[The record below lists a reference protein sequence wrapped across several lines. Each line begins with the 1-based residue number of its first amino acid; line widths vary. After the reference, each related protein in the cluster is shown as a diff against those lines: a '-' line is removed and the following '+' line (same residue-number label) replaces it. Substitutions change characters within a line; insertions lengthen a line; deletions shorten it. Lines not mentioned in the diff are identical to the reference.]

1 MEHCSFQAR
10 GTDLNGLTGA
20 AVTDFVLSASRD
32 HTAGHAKSVT
42 TRLRSFLRYLYVE
55 GLTGDGLVMAVP
67 SVAGWQLTALPQGI
81 SPEEGG
87 LSAQKL

>member
-1 MEHCSFQAR
+1 MFWSTAR
-10 GTDLNGLTGA
+10 SGSEADLKGLTSA

-55 GLTGDGLVMAVP
+55 GLDRGKA
-67 SVAGWQLTALPQGI
+67 W
-81 SPEEGG
+81 
-87 LSAQKL
+87 